1 MIQWCGMFL
10 YMYKGKKRIQMIEY
24 RRHNVMCQTVLE
36 TKSVGG
42 NVRECLEKSCLIIQ
56 KREGGAAA
64 KL

>member
-1 MIQWCGMFL
+1 M
-10 YMYKGKKRIQMIEY
+10 QMIEK
-24 RRHNVMCQTVLE
+24 RMHNVMCQTVLE

-42 NVRECLEKSCLIIQ
+42 NVRECLEKSWMIIQ